1 LDLRC
6 TTAHQPHAVVSLEP
20 RRWPGLVL
28 PPAIVALGSCPDLR
42 DLLRAASPASP
53 HQELAVEIIR
63 CCGYVIDALRTTSS
77 GPNQD
82 GGRKIVEVELEDAV
96 KFVE

>member
-1 LDLRC
+1 MTLD
-6 TTAHQPHAVVSLEP
+6 TPAAVVLELMTM
-20 RRWPGLVL
+20 GQQS
-28 PPAIVALGSCPDLR
+28 AEHLG

-82 GGRKIVEVELEDAV
+82 GGRKNT
-96 KFVE
+96 